1 MLKLISATFQCA
13 CVLALFLA
21 TPILRAQFE
30 TATLTG
36 AISDPQGALIPKA
49 SVKLTNEATNAEIS
63 VVTDEEAGTL
73 SMRSGPALIDW
84 LRPRQDSSSSYP
96 AVSFFR

>member
-1 MLKLISATFQCA
+1 MKPAFAILIFPTASFDKSMLKLISATFQCA

-49 SVKLTNEATNAEIS
+49 SVKLTKNEA
-63 VVTDEEAGTL
+63 L
-73 SMRSGPALIDW
+73 RMPKFRS
-84 LRPRQDSSSSYP
+84 
-96 AVSFFR
+96 